1 MTALSVHNSLLC
13 EINMRVIFIWQSTVW
28 DKISRILGKFKIQNR
43 ISTHDWECD
52 QVTSGRDISCPC
64 HFYGL
69 EGLKF
74 SGLCPIQKIYHQYI
88 GIIWNRR
95 LQLLLWLDVSL
106 HQVKRRQNVSTTF
119 HIYVLGA
126 QRGLF
131 SVARH

>member
-1 MTALSVHNSLLC
+1 MTIVSVHTSSC
-13 EINMRVIFIWQSTVW
+13 VIGRCVIFIQQSTVW
-28 DKISRILGKFKIQNR
+28 YRILRIPWKFKIQKR
-43 ISTHDWECD
+43 ISTHDWEYG

-74 SGLCPIQKIYHQYI
+74 SGLCPIQKIYHQCI
-88 GIIWNRR
+88 GIIWNTR